1 MRCRIVRLV
10 RPVGDIQT
18 SRAVGQK
25 QAGGQVYPDKAI
37 LRPFA
42 AVSGVKNIIQ
52 SHELDFADNK
62 TEPGRVVLLGRK
74 AVTTTGCILLKDSYP
89 PERSVLAAGA
99 VLRKAKQGRTCP
111 SQLPSPNSTN
121 LMSTPRSSED
131 VTDLTDGVKASEADP
146 RRPVGRVGKFAYAS
160 FPRRC

>member
-1 MRCRIVRLV
+1 MRLV

-18 SRAVGQK
+18 SRAVGKK
-25 QAGGQVYPDKAI
+25 QAGGPVYPDKAI

-42 AVSGVKNIIQ
+42 AVSGVKSIIQ

-62 TEPGRVVLLGRK
+62 TEPGRVVLGRK
-74 AVTTTGCILLKDSYP
+74 AVTTASCSRTRIRQSDRCSRRVRHLGRQS
-89 PERSVLAAGA
+89 R
-99 VLRKAKQGRTCP
+99 GRTCP

-121 LMSTPRSSED
+121 LMSTPRWSED

-146 RRPVGRVGKFAYAS
+146 AGQ
-160 FPRRC
+160 

>member
-1 MRCRIVRLV
+1 MRLV
-10 RPVGDIQT
+10 RPVGDLQT

-62 TEPGRVVLLGRK
+62 TEPGRVVLGRK
-74 AVTTTGCILLKDSYP
+74 AVTTSGCILLKDSYP

-99 VLRKAKQGRTCP
+99 VLRKAKQG
-111 SQLPSPNSTN
+111 
-121 LMSTPRSSED
+121 ED
-131 VTDLTDGVKASEADP
+131 MPISVAVAQ
-146 RRPVGRVGKFAYAS
+146 
-160 FPRRC
+160 